1 MKCFFYS
8 YYTLN
13 ISIELANLK
22 GILTSIVF
30 PFPGGPKSNSPLA
43 GALSPV
49 NNLKI
54 HTLVHNCDSRDT
66 FSRHFEYYLLSK
78 KYYL

>member
-13 ISIELANLK
+13 ISIERTNLK
-22 GILTSIVF
+22 RILTSIVF
-30 PFPGGPKSNSPLA
+30 PFPGGPKSNKPLA

-54 HTLVHNCDSRDT
+54 KTLVHNCDSGDI
-66 FSRHFEYYLLSK
+66 FSRHILY
-78 KYYL
+78 

>member
-43 GALSPV
+43 GAV
-49 NNLKI
+49 NNLKNI
-54 HTLVHNCDSRDT
+54 L
-66 FSRHFEYYLLSK
+66 
-78 KYYL
+78 

>member
-49 NNLKI
+49 NNLKNI
-54 HTLVHNCDSRDT
+54 L
-66 FSRHFEYYLLSK
+66 
-78 KYYL
+78 